1 MTQDVVIALIS
12 ALVGGFLGNFL
23 SYRLKKRTD
32 YIDIVNTVLA
42 RSDLNLKHWGERIEK
57 LENELDCKRNENSA
71 LELKIE
77 QLQRSNAEKD
87 ITIAQL
93 NTRVN
98 QLEAE
103 LIQIRRENGQ
113 A

>member
-1 MTQDVVIALIS
+1 MTEEVIIALIS

-42 RSDLNLKHWGERIEK
+42 RSDLDLKHWAERITK
-57 LENELDCKRNENSA
+57 LEAELDCKRNENST
-71 LELKIE
+71 LEKKIE
-77 QLQRSNAEKD
+77 SLQRSNAEKD

-103 LIQIRRENGQ
+103 LIQLRRENGQ
-113 A
+113 G

>member
-1 MTQDVVIALIS
+1 MTEEVIIALIS

-42 RSDLNLKHWGERIEK
+42 RSDLDLKHWAERITK
-57 LENELDCKRNENSA
+57 LEADLDCKRNENSS
-71 LELKIE
+71 LERKIE
-77 QLQRSNAEKD
+77 SLQRSNAEKD

-93 NTRVN
+93 NKRVN
-98 QLEAE
+98 QLENELAE
-103 LIQIRRENGQ
+103 IRK
-113 A
+113 AADS

>member
-1 MTQDVVIALIS
+1 MTQDVINALVS
-12 ALVGGFLGNFL
+12 ALLGGFLGNFL

-42 RSDLNLKHWGERIEK
+42 RSDLDLKHWGERIEK

-103 LIQIRRENGQ
+103 IASLRTQ
-113 A
+113 

>member
-1 MTQDVVIALIS
+1 MTQDVLIALIS

-42 RSDLNLKHWGERIEK
+42 RSDLDLKHWAERITK
-57 LENELDCKRNENSA
+57 LEADLDCKRNENSS
-71 LELKIE
+71 LERKIE
-77 QLQRSNAEKD
+77 SLQRSNAEKD

-98 QLEAE
+98 QLETEIAS
-103 LIQIRRENGQ
+103 LRTQ
-113 A
+113 